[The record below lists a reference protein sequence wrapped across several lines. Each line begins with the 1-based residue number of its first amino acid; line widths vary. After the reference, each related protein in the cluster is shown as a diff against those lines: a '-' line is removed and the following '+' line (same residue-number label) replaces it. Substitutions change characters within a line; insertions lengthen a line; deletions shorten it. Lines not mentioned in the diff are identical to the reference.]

1 MTKITEEGK
10 RIIIKKFLKS
20 KTLDQINEETGRSK
34 GSIFNTVHAWKKDIG
49 EDNVEEIR
57 RFIKILNHS
66 DISIN
71 ECITGFRITNMLK
84 QFNVN
89 DEFELDYFDPANDNQ
104 LSGSTSQLH
113 LNTQSDLTD
122 QIKENR
128 SSLSNDNNE
137 LYEFI
142 SKIYEGCK
150 DNNIRP
156 EDLVEWAKNLI
167 EFAPTLDDMSDK
179 IDLHKEPL
187 NQFREQYTIPK
198 VSELSTY
205 IEGKKIHIFN
215 LEKQLKVL
223 TNRIQDFESKLNNKT
238 EQLDNLYQ
246 KENSILQYLKWYSDL
261 QDVLKNNYNIDIKKI
276 YRNFAKAIN
285 DFEKYDFDPSKI
297 IKDYESMDT
306 LREEFYAYKRNID
319 TQIHLRNDLS
329 RQVTSLEYRVSCF
342 EETINNLNEL
352 QSMGFGMKEFEQLS
366 NLISGI
372 ALANNI
378 DLSLS
383 IKKFL
388 KDVRSQYNN
397 KLGFEATINQ
407 LNEEKR
413 NIENEIPAYR
423 EYIHTKVS
431 AIRNLDYLQ
440 DKGVTTIDVIG
451 ISLLMKAFLSGN
463 FVLFPANTDAN
474 NKPDNRA
481 RNYSIQD
488 WQIFIDDLKKL
499 KDLKDEINDKKT
511 E

>member
-1 MTKITEEGK
+1 
-10 RIIIKKFLKS
+10 
-20 KTLDQINEETGRSK
+20 
-34 GSIFNTVHAWKKDIG
+34 
-49 EDNVEEIR
+49 
-57 RFIKILNHS
+57 
-66 DISIN
+66 
-71 ECITGFRITNMLK
+71 MLK

-89 DEFELDYFDPANDNQ
+89 DEFELDYFDPANNNQ

-128 SSLSNDNNE
+128 SSLPNDNNE

-150 DNNIRP
+150 NNNIRP

-223 TNRIQDFESKLNNKT
+223 TNRIQDFESKLNKKT

-297 IKDYESMDT
+297 IKDYDSMDT
-306 LREEFYAYKRNID
+306 LREEFHAYKKNID
-319 TQIHLRNDLS
+319 THIQLRNDLS

-463 FVLFPANTDAN
+463 FVLFPANTDAD

-499 KDLKDEINDKKT
+499 KDLKDEINNKKT